1 MLNKQK
7 VDGIRWID
15 WVSLSEKDIKKTL
28 EKYKIHELDLEACLE
43 WNQRARVDRYDDYNF
58 LIYNFPKYNRKTKVY
73 ELNEFNI
80 FFNKEFLITFR
91 EFPFSRINN
100 IFENYWAK
108 KVEWEHKEIKIS
120 TWYIIYEITQAML
133 EKMFNVIK
141 NIKLDIRQLET
152 QVFEKWNTGLVKD
165 IMIKKRNIV
174 VLKHMFKPQMIVLRQ
189 LETAINEMYA
199 WEMEVYFEDLE
210 DKLAQIVSDI
220 EVLDEYIESVEDA
233 FKTMIDIK
241 TNFVIKVLTIFS
253 AFMLPLTLLTSF
265 YGMNVTGLPLAETNY
280 VYGFMW
286 LSIFFMLSVY
296 FVLKSK
302 GKF

>member
-1 MLNKQK
+1 MQQKQK
-7 VDGIRWID
+7 IDDIKWID
-15 WVSLSEKDIKKTL
+15 GVALSAKDIKNTL
-28 EKYKIHELDLEACLE
+28 DKYKIHELDLEACLE
-43 WNQRARVDRYDDYNF
+43 WNQRARVDRYEDYNF

-80 FFNKEFLITFR
+80 FFNKDFLITFR
-91 EFPFSRINN
+91 EFPFSRINK
-100 IFENYWAK
+100 IFENYGAK

-152 QVFEKWNTGLVKD
+152 QVFETGNTSLVKD

-174 VLKHMFKPQMIVLRQ
+174 VLKHMFKPQVIVLRQ
-189 LETAINEMYA
+189 LETTINEMYA
-199 WEMEVYFEDLE
+199 GEMEVYFEDLE
-210 DKLAQIVSDI
+210 DKLDQIVSEI
-220 EVLDEYIESVEDA
+220 EILDEYIESVEDA

-265 YGMNVTGLPLAETNY
+265 YGMNVTELPLAETNY
-280 VYGFMW
+280 IYGFMW
-286 LSIFFMLSVY
+286 VSVVIMMAVY
-296 FVLKSK
+296 VFLKNK

>member
-7 VDGIRWID
+7 IDWIRWID

-43 WNQRARVDRYDDYNF
+43 GNQRARVDRYENYNF
-58 LIYNFPKYNRKTKVY
+58 LIYNFPKYNRVTKVY
-73 ELNEFNI
+73 ELNEFNF

-100 IFENYWAK
+100 IFENYWEK
-108 KVEWEHKEIKIS
+108 KVEWEEKKIKIS
-120 TWYIIYEITQAML
+120 TGYIIYEITQAML
-133 EKMFNVIK
+133 EKMFNLIK

-152 QVFEKWNTGLVKD
+152 KVFETGNTSLVKE

-199 WEMEVYFEDLE
+199 GEMEVYFEDLE

-220 EVLDEYIESVEDA
+220 EILDEYIESVEDA

-265 YGMNVTGLPLAETNY
+265 YGMNVTDLPLAETNY

-286 LSIFFMLSVY
+286 ISVVFMLLVY
-296 FVLKSK
+296 VILKSK
-302 GKF
+302 WKF

>member
-1 MLNKQK
+1 
-7 VDGIRWID
+7 
-15 WVSLSEKDIKKTL
+15 
-28 EKYKIHELDLEACLE
+28 
-43 WNQRARVDRYDDYNF
+43 
-58 LIYNFPKYNRKTKVY
+58 
-73 ELNEFNI
+73 
-80 FFNKEFLITFR
+80 
-91 EFPFSRINN
+91 
-100 IFENYWAK
+100 
-108 KVEWEHKEIKIS
+108 
-120 TWYIIYEITQAML
+120 ML

-152 QVFEKWNTGLVKD
+152 QVFDTWNTGLVKD

-174 VLKHMFKPQMIVLRQ
+174 VLKHMFKPQMVVLRQ
-189 LETAINEMYA
+189 LETAINELYA
-199 WEMEVYFEDLE
+199 GEMEVYFEDLE

-265 YGMNVTGLPLAETNY
+265 YGMNVSDLPLAETNY

-286 LSIFFMLSVY
+286 ISVVFMLSVY
-296 FVLKSK
+296 FILKSK

>member
-1 MLNKQK
+1 MLIKQK
-7 VDGIRWID
+7 IEWIRWID
-15 WVSLSEKDIKKTL
+15 GVSLSEKDIKKTL

-43 WNQRARVDRYDDYNF
+43 WNQRARVDRYENYNF
-58 LIYNFPKYNRKTKVY
+58 LIYNFPKYNRSTKVY

-100 IFENYWAK
+100 IFENYSQK
-108 KVEWEHKEIKIS
+108 KIEWENKKIKIS
-120 TWYIIYEITQAML
+120 TGYIIYEITQAML

-152 QVFEKWNTGLVKD
+152 QVFETWNTSLVKD

-189 LETAINEMYA
+189 LETAINELYA
-199 WEMEVYFEDLE
+199 GEMEVYFEDLE

-265 YGMNVTGLPLAETNY
+265 YGMNVTDLPLAETNY

-286 LSIFFMLSVY
+286 ISIFCMLSAYVI
-296 FVLKSK
+296 LKSK
-302 GKF
+302 WKF